1 MSGSSSSI
9 RVRRRRIVAPD
20 PKLRVRILD
29 QARRHFFSYGYSS
42 FTMDD
47 LATELGMSK
56 KTLYVYFAGKETL
69 IRAVLDAFSVEV
81 RADADRLLADPGLS
95 FTEKLRGFALGM
107 MERFSKVTPAVLRD
121 VQRFAPEIHRHIE
134 HLRSKNIP
142 HVFGR
147 FVEAGQVAGM
157 VRDDVSPVFA
167 AEFYLHAMQGI
178 MNPLTLQRLNVPPDV
193 ALDRALR
200 IFFGGLLTA
209 TGHKEYEKSFP
220 Q

>member
-1 MSGSSSSI
+1 
-9 RVRRRRIVAPD
+9 
-20 PKLRVRILD
+20 
-29 QARRHFFSYGYSS
+29 
-42 FTMDD
+42 MDD

-56 KTLYVYFAGKETL
+56 KTLYVHFPGKETL

-107 MERFSKVTPAVLRD
+107 MERFSRVTPAVLRD
-121 VQRFAPEIHRHIE
+121 VQRFAPGIHRHIE
-134 HLRSKNIP
+134 QLRSKNIP

-167 AEFYLHAMQGI
+167 GEFYLHAMQGI
-178 MNPLTLQRLNVPPDV
+178 MNPMTLQRLDLPPDV

-200 IFFGGLLTA
+200 MFFGGLLTPA
-209 TGHKEYEKSFP
+209 GHKEYEKSFP
-220 Q
+220 R

>member
-1 MSGSSSSI
+1 MCAVSST
-9 RVRRRRIVAPD
+9 RGRRKVAPLA
-20 PKLRVRILD
+20 PELRTRILD
-29 QARRHFFSYGYSS
+29 QARRHFFSYGYSA

-47 LATELGMSK
+47 LATDLGMSK
-56 KTLYVYFAGKETL
+56 KTLYVHFPGKETL

-107 MERFSKVTPAVLRD
+107 MERFSRVTPAVLRD
-121 VQRFAPEIHRHIE
+121 VQRFAPGIHRHIE
-134 HLRSKNIP
+134 QLRSKNIP

-167 AEFYLHAMQGI
+167 GEFYLHAMQGI
-178 MNPLTLQRLNVPPDV
+178 MNPMTLQRLDLPPDV

-200 IFFGGLLTA
+200 MFFGGLLTPA
-209 TGHKEYEKSFP
+209 GHKEYEKSFP
-220 Q
+220 R

>member
-1 MSGSSSSI
+1 MSASPSTRI
-9 RVRRRRIVAPD
+9 RRPRKVSFVPE
-20 PKLRVRILD
+20 LRTRILD
-29 QARRHFFSYGYSS
+29 QARRHFFAYGYSS

-56 KTLYVYFAGKETL
+56 KTLYVYFPGKETL

-81 RADADRLLADPGLS
+81 RADADRLLVDPGLS

-107 MERFSKVTPAVLRD
+107 MERLSKVTPAVLRD
-121 VQRFAPEIHRHIE
+121 VQRFAPGIHRHIE
-134 HLRSKNIP
+134 NLRGKNIP

-147 FVEAGQVAGM
+147 FVEAGQLAGM
-157 VRDDVSPVFA
+157 IRDDVSSVFA

-200 IFFGGLLTA
+200 MFFGGLLTPA
-209 TGHKEYEKSFP
+209 GHKEYEKSFP